1 MHIRRSER
9 QYSPLFISAD
19 RNLLEV
25 CEYVLFKTGDEKMER
40 EDGGSPL
47 HLAAQAGHLE
57 VYKLISQKSSNKY
70 PKYNID
76 GVSPIFLA
84 ATNGRLNIYESIVQD
99 CEDKNQ
105 IINTIFFPQ
114 YVGQ

>member
-1 MHIRRSER
+1 
-9 QYSPLFISAD
+9 
-19 RNLLEV
+19 
-25 CEYVLFKTGDEKMER
+25 MER
-40 EDGGSPL
+40 EDGSSPL

-57 VYKLISQKSSNKY
+57 IYKLISQKSTNKY
-70 PKYNID
+70 PKCNMD
-76 GVSPIFLA
+76 GVTPIFLA